1 MVCNGIATIVSTL
14 ARLQQGHE
22 MQIAH
27 THVAEV
33 IEVVAYTFEGA
44 GEMVGIGCEMV
55 GIGCITDHRRLLKP
69 VGLQEAGFVE
79 ALEIIR
85 TFGTPL

>member
-44 GEMVGIGCEMV
+44 GEMVGIGC
-55 GIGCITDHRRLLKP
+55 ITESSS
-69 VGLQEAGFVE
+69 VVE
-79 ALEIIR
+79 ASRAPRGGLR
-85 TFGTPL
+85 RGA

>member
-44 GEMVGIGCEMV
+44 GEMVGIGC
-55 GIGCITDHRRLLKP
+55 ITDHRRLLKP